1 MATRPEVKSVRIRNL
16 KEEVRRSKLPQ
27 MLFNEPTPIHIVFF
41 LLFNKINILVVT
53 IIKKEN
59 KMSKL
64 MVVKLVYVHF
74 VIFL

>member
-1 MATRPEVKSVRIRNL
+1 MATRPEVKSVRIRNP

-27 MLFNEPTPIHIVFF
+27 MLFNEQTPIHIVFF
-41 LLFNKINILVVT
+41 LLSNKINILVVT

>member
-27 MLFNEPTPIHIVFF
+27 MLFNEPTPIHIVF
-41 LLFNKINILVVT
+41 LLSNKINILVVT